1 MEPTHAEVQLTEED
15 LTLFY
20 EVSNSI
26 HVIQDLDEMLQN
38 ILLGIEKVFRVEGA
52 SLALHD
58 PERSEFYFIRTVE
71 EEKDGDHDRKMKM
84 RFPDHLG
91 VAGWVLRERRP
102 ALIPD
107 VTKDDRFFKGI
118 DIQQDFET
126 RSMICLPL
134 LTRKGLIGILY
145 ALNKLDREFNERDV
159 KLLENL
165 SGTIAIAIENA
176 QLYGDLKQYASSLEE
191 ENLRLKSEVQSRFN
205 LQGVVGSSPAMRR
218 LFDLLG
224 KVIETDTTVLIQGDT
239 GTGKELIAKVL
250 HYNGPRKDKPFVAE
264 NCGALTESLLESE
277 LFGHAKGA
285 FTGAVSEKK
294 GLLEAANGGTVFL
307 DEIGEMSPAM
317 QVKLLRV
324 LQEGQLRPVGGSQYR
339 KVDIRLVAATNRDL
353 EEEVR
358 KGNFREDLF
367 YRVYVFPITIPPLSQ
382 RREDILPLVEHFRQK
397 LAKRFRGRP
406 PRFTPRALDLL
417 SRYDWPGNVR
427 QLENEVERA
436 MTLAITDKEIKEEHL
451 SPKLKAASERSVSMD
466 GISGATLQQVT
477 ESIEQRMIRE
487 ALKETK
493 GNKSGAARTLGLT
506 RQGLL
511 NKIARYNI
519 QV

>member
-1 MEPTHAEVQLTEED
+1 MEPSPPETKLTEED
-15 LTLFY
+15 LALFY
-20 EVSNSI
+20 EVSSSI
-26 HVIQDLDEMLQN
+26 HAIRDLDEMFQN
-38 ILLGIEKVFRVEGA
+38 ILHKIKEVFRVEGA

-58 PERSEFYFIRTVE
+58 PERGEFYFIRTVE
-71 EEKDGDHDRKMKM
+71 EIEGGEHESKRKM

-102 ALIPD
+102 AVIPD
-107 VTKDDRFFKGI
+107 VSKDDRFFKGI

-126 RSMICLPL
+126 RSMVCLPL
-134 LTRKGLIGILY
+134 LSRRGFIGILY
-145 ALNKLDREFNERDV
+145 VLNKLDGEFTDRDG

-165 SGTIAIAIENA
+165 SGTIAIAVENA
-176 QLYGDLKQYASSLEE
+176 KLYGELKQYASTLEQ

-218 LFDLLG
+218 LFDLLE
-224 KVIETDTTVLIQGDT
+224 KVIETDTTILIQGDT
-239 GTGKELIAKVL
+239 GTGKELIAKVV
-250 HYNGPRKDKPFVAE
+250 HYNGPRKDRPFVAE

-277 LFGHAKGA
+277 LFGHVKGA
-285 FTGAVSEKK
+285 FTGAVSDKK
-294 GLLEAANGGTVFL
+294 GLFELAHGGTVFL

-324 LQEGQLRPVGGSQYR
+324 LQDGQLRPVGGSQSR
-339 KVDIRLVAATNRDL
+339 RVDIRLIAATNRDL
-353 EEEVR
+353 EQEVQR
-358 KGNFREDLF
+358 NNFREDLF
-367 YRVYVFPITIPPLSQ
+367 YRVCVFPVTIPPLRE
-382 RREDILPLVEHFRQK
+382 RREDILALLEHFRAK
-397 LAKRFRGRP
+397 LAERSRGKP

-427 QLENEVERA
+427 ELENEVERA
-436 MTLAITDKEIKEEHL
+436 MTLAMGEKEIDEEHL
-451 SPKLKAASERSVSMD
+451 SAKLKAPAGKQVSLD
-466 GISGATLQQVT
+466 GITGATLQEVT
-477 ESIEQRMIRE
+477 KSIEQRMIKE
-487 ALKETK
+487 ALKNTK
-493 GNKSGAARTLGLT
+493 GNKSGAARSLGLT

>member
-1 MEPTHAEVQLTEED
+1 MEQSHAEVQLTEED

-26 HVIQDLDEMLQN
+26 HVIRDLDEMLQN
-38 ILLGIEKVFRVEGA
+38 ILLRIETVFRVEGA

-58 PERSEFYFIRTVE
+58 PERGEFYFIRTVE
-71 EEKDGDHDRKMKM
+71 EEKDGDHNRKKKM

-91 VAGWVLRERRP
+91 VAGWVLRERKP
-102 ALIPD
+102 AIIPD
-107 VTKDDRFFKGI
+107 VGKDDRFFKGI

-145 ALNKLDREFNERDV
+145 ALNKLDGEFTERDA

-176 QLYGDLKQYASSLEE
+176 QLYGDLKQYASSLEQ

-205 LQGVVGSSPAMRR
+205 LQGVVGSSPAMRK
-218 LFDLLG
+218 LFGLLE
-224 KVIETDTTVLIQGDT
+224 KVIETDTTVLVQGDT
-239 GTGKELIAKVL
+239 GTGKELIAKVV

-277 LFGHAKGA
+277 LFGHVKGA
-285 FTGAVSEKK
+285 FTGAVSDKK
-294 GLLEAANGGTVFL
+294 GLLEAADGGTVFL

-324 LQEGQLRPVGGSQYR
+324 LQEGQFRPVGGSQSK

-367 YRVYVFPITIPPLSQ
+367 YRVYVFPITIPPLCH

-397 LAKRFRGRP
+397 LSRRFKGQP

-427 QLENEVERA
+427 ELENEVERA
-436 MTLAITDKEIKEEHL
+436 MTLAITEKEIRDEHL
-451 SPKLKAASERSVSMD
+451 SPKLKAPSDRPVSINGM
-466 GISGATLQQVT
+466 SGATLQQVT
-477 ESIEQRMIRE
+477 ERIEQRMIRE
-487 ALKETK
+487 ALKETQ
-493 GNKSGAARTLGLT
+493 GNKSGAARSLGLT

>member
-1 MEPTHAEVQLTEED
+1 
-15 LTLFY
+15 
-20 EVSNSI
+20 
-26 HVIQDLDEMLQN
+26 
-38 ILLGIEKVFRVEGA
+38 
-52 SLALHD
+52 
-58 PERSEFYFIRTVE
+58 
-71 EEKDGDHDRKMKM
+71 
-84 RFPDHLG
+84 
-91 VAGWVLRERRP
+91 
-102 ALIPD
+102 
-107 VTKDDRFFKGI
+107 
-118 DIQQDFET
+118 
-126 RSMICLPL
+126 MICLPL
-134 LTRKGLIGILY
+134 LTRKGLIGISY
-145 ALNKLDREFNERDV
+145 ALNKLDGEFNERDV

-176 QLYGDLKQYASSLEE
+176 QLYGDLKRYASSLEE

-250 HYNGPRKDKPFVAE
+250 HYNGPRKDRPFVAE

-277 LFGHAKGA
+277 LFGHVKGA
-285 FTGAVSEKK
+285 FTGAVGEKK

-324 LQEGQLRPVGGSQYR
+324 LQEGQLRPVGGSQQR
-339 KVDIRLVAATNRDL
+339 RVDIRLVAATNRDL

-382 RREDILPLVEHFRQK
+382 RREDILPLVEHFRKK
-397 LAKRFRGRP
+397 LAKRFPGKP

-427 QLENEVERA
+427 ELENEVERA
-436 MTLAITDKEIKEEHL
+436 MTLAVADKEIKEEHL
-451 SPKLKAASERSVSMD
+451 SPKLKAASERPVSMD
-466 GISGATLQQVT
+466 GISGATLHQVT

-493 GNKSGAARTLGLT
+493 GNKSWAARTLGLT

-519 QV
+519 QT